1 MHFKLT
7 YSIPPREGYNQS
19 IIARSTMKYPTETY
33 QREICSQ
40 ELSPSIQD
48 WQRALA
54 ETHKK
59 YLCLEKA
66 DKN

>member
-1 MHFKLT
+1 
-7 YSIPPREGYNQS
+7 
-19 IIARSTMKYPTETY
+19 MKYPTETY